1 MCGLLENTPLDPT
14 QLDYVKTA
22 QASGSKNSPKSSL
35 HVVSVG
41 FGCFGTITYADVST
55 YIKNGALF

>member
-22 QASGSKNSPKSSL
+22 QASGSKNSTKSSL

-41 FGCFGTITYADVST
+41 FGCSEPLLVQMLPRT
-55 YIKNGALF
+55 

>member
-22 QASGSKNSPKSSL
+22 QASGSKSSTESSL
-35 HVVSVG
+35 QRGVCWVWLFQTST
-41 FGCFGTITYADVST
+41 CADAST